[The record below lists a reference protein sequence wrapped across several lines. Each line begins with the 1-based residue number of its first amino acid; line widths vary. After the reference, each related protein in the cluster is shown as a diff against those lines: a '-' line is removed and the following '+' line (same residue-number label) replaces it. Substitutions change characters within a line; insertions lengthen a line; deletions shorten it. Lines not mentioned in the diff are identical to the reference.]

1 MMVAGLWFLGLLA
14 LLVATLFASARAR
27 AAPADVVGRGIVAI
41 AGVAYVGIVVAAVW
55 TWGGATATTGRATQL
70 HDGALVHLAVDGV
83 RIPLTGP
90 IAIGH
95 GPEAVLRLPG
105 DGGEVAHIE
114 VAANGH
120 AAVRGAVIAVVHGDD
135 GPAMAM
141 LRGCAASETAY
152 TLPPGAAVAAVECDG
167 GKPVRAFVVRHAH
180 RGEIVVTPLVWRGRF
195 ITEQLTAR
203 AGDALRIGGAAD
215 VIAGL
220 TTWDLPAPHGAAA
233 MVAIPADPTD
243 CAAWAPET
251 MTRAASSGSGAA
263 PGGPDRGS
271 DAGGGSQ
278 DRGSGGA
285 GSAGGAHPASDP
297 RTSSAPADGSRKAKG
312 SAKGAE
318 AGSANG
324 ANGALPGA
332 NAATGASP
340 DGRNANAA
348 SGAVP
353 SANAASGTGPDGG
366 NASGANGAVPGAK
379 AANGTSPDLRTASG
393 ASGALAGASAVNG
406 VSPDLR
412 NASGAIGAGSTG
424 DRGGSGTSATG
435 ASGGSR
441 VRRVDGGCVVDAGAF
456 VLTAV
461 ALVPD
466 ADRVIDRGLRAA
478 FAIGGPPLILLVAL
492 VLAARRDRR
501 TRVLGRALRLCML
514 GASLTALCSWRLLWA
529 YRIDMLREL
538 ASVGPRVI
546 DNQLAVIAIGAA
558 LAGNAVLAH
567 EVLAGSGLARRAFAG
582 ALAWLAWL
590 AIAALIVG
598 GTPPLTGVRIG
609 MLGLS
614 FGAALAP
621 VLSALA
627 SRIGARLAP
636 ELGLVAIALGAAA
649 CKQVAP
655 RSALFK
661 LGLAYLFVLAAHAA
675 LRRVLAYDTSLRR
688 RAFAVAALGCAALA
702 LARYDAGV
710 AMAIGGLGLTLAM
723 LVAGHDAAYDASQAA
738 RIGMLE
744 REHAR
749 LLLTHGAA
757 GIALAICVAA
767 CALVA
772 SDRDLIANG
781 AAFVVH
787 APLVVAALFAMAAII
802 ARSHRRGWAPWLCA
816 ALAALAVWGARDT
829 VVERATAGDNVGAR
843 RVAAVLDPGYAVLR
857 DERTFVANA
866 SAWREAALP
875 RAEGA
880 DRWSGE
886 GYFGARVRDL
896 GVSRSID
903 NDYLPVLVARETG
916 IGGLTQTIGL
926 LLLIAVG
933 GGAIASVRLR
943 HASRQHRARWLIT
956 AVAGGLAVYQP
967 LAALGVLP
975 LTGISWPGLGIDSP
989 ADIWLFVL
997 GAVWCYLCD
1006 DDVRDDERVRRTARL
1021 RRARAIVLAALGVSA
1036 VAAVIVVARAGASAL
1051 GRVASEDDRIDT
1063 ALRYART
1070 IACPWSSHTGATL
1083 DDVIPAGVSGEPRDD
1098 ATARFDRELRA
1109 GWARDRTL
1117 LLAALAQ
1124 CQDRAGRWR
1133 LARDGEACVATLRVG
1148 VPTIQLRSER
1158 ADDGLRGSC
1167 RVTLSEDLIAAM
1179 RAPARSARGARIR
1192 VVAEAM
1198 GAAATDVGELVAGAR
1213 VVRLRP
1219 GAPAVELASL
1229 APGST
1234 PASRIA
1240 LAGEVALE
1248 VRATPRGVML
1258 HGDAELFVAVPGQPP
1273 AWRRMSHGPDV
1284 LLDRVTLIAAGP
1296 PEHRSIA
1303 LFRPP
1308 REWTGSPPVV
1318 DPLLADDTSSIGD
1331 RSRRVYPYGATLP
1344 ELGWVNPFDIDR
1356 SLGLDGWVHAA
1367 LRKPS
1372 TAAPACGTLAPPAMP
1387 RDRVCSPSPLD
1398 GVIECRVALQ
1408 PELSAKLRAIA
1419 EQIADNPK
1427 PHTGRDVTPVRIAY
1441 VVLRGD
1447 TGALISQGNVVPGRA
1462 PLAYAPV
1469 DAAAEA
1475 TLVKLRESH
1484 GESDAERV
1492 EWNLPIAVGSTFK
1505 PIIAR
1510 AAEQAFPQVLA
1521 TLSLTADGHAPGCKS
1536 HRGNS
1541 VDPMFGHCPPS
1552 SLADPPTTADLHD
1565 YLARSLNWYQA
1576 ALGVLGLGLPDGSFQ
1591 VKGQAVT
1598 LAEIVASDI
1607 SSWPTTAPLQIS
1619 DTKGAIVTGHNVVLD
1634 GLRRAPLWSR
1644 IEALLGRPLC
1654 TLGDRGHC
1662 EAAAERADVCAA
1674 RSLPIA
1680 SPGRDLR
1687 YLIALGPDQI
1697 DLYADDR
1704 PAQAKLGIREYFQ
1717 LLRGS
1722 GFHSAGSLV
1731 QLTDAFGRVIYDP
1744 TAGAPRLA
1752 ASWFPAPVAGVT
1764 PSWSCTRTDGHA
1776 NTVLGADGG
1785 LCAVV
1790 QTAGTAHVHLGAML
1804 ADPKI
1809 IIYGAKTGTI
1819 DSLADIARKKPSCEA
1834 WNEHHPRATQLDCGK
1849 TPPDDS
1855 LFVIAFGV
1863 VTPHGTIPITFGLQL
1878 QRSGKGSAARVTP
1891 DFVHAIADYL
1901 RTP

>member
-1 MMVAGLWFLGLLA
+1 MMVAALWFLGLLA

-27 AAPADVVGRGIVAI
+27 AAPADVVGRGIIAI
-41 AGVAYVGIVVAAVW
+41 AGIAYVGIVVAAVW

-70 HDGALVHLAVDGV
+70 HEGALVHLAVDGV
-83 RIPLTGP
+83 RIPLSGAV
-90 IAIGH
+90 AIGH
-95 GPEAVLRLPG
+95 APDAALRLPG
-105 DGGEVAHIE
+105 DGGEVARIE
-114 VAANGH
+114 PAAGGH
-120 AAVRGAVIAVVHGDD
+120 AAVHGAVIAAVHGDD

-141 LRGCAASETAY
+141 LRGCAASDTAY
-152 TLPPGAAVAAVECDG
+152 TLPAGAAVVAVECDG

-195 ITEQLTAR
+195 IAEQLTAR

-220 TTWDLPAPHGAAA
+220 TTWDVAAPHGAAA
-233 MVAIPADPTD
+233 MLAIPADPTD
-243 CAAWAPET
+243 CAAWAPDT
-251 MTRAASSGSGAA
+251 MTRSAPTGAASDANASSTGHNDRGASGADSDPGGKDRGAGSADGAGDARGSSTTSGSSADPRMAGAGPDASRKAGAA
-263 PGGPDRGS
+263 NGAGS
-271 DAGGGSQ
+271 DASRTGNPANGAGSDAPRNANAATAANSDASRSANTAQ
-278 DRGSGGA
+278 GSGQLPGDHGRSAGGAGARAMAVA
-285 GSAGGAHPASDP
+285 GSAGG
-297 RTSSAPADGSRKAKG
+297 
-312 SAKGAE
+312 
-318 AGSANG
+318 
-324 ANGALPGA
+324 
-332 NAATGASP
+332 
-340 DGRNANAA
+340 
-348 SGAVP
+348 
-353 SANAASGTGPDGG
+353 
-366 NASGANGAVPGAK
+366 
-379 AANGTSPDLRTASG
+379 
-393 ASGALAGASAVNG
+393 
-406 VSPDLR
+406 
-412 NASGAIGAGSTG
+412 
-424 DRGGSGTSATG
+424 
-435 ASGGSR
+435 SR
-441 VRRVDGGCVVDAGAF
+441 VRKLDGGCALDAGAF
-456 VLTAV
+456 VITAV
-461 ALVPD
+461 PLVPD

-478 FAIGGPPLILLVAL
+478 LAIGGPPLILLVAL

-538 ASVGPRVI
+538 ASIGPRVV

-567 EVLAGSGLARRAFAG
+567 EVLAGAGPARRAFAA

-590 AIAALIVG
+590 AIAALVIG
-598 GTPPLTGVRIG
+598 GAPPLTGSHIG
-609 MLGLS
+609 VLGLS
-614 FGAALAP
+614 LGAALAP
-621 VLSALA
+621 VASAVA
-627 SRIGARLAP
+627 SRVGARLAP

-649 CKQVAP
+649 GKQLAP
-655 RSALFK
+655 RSAFLK

-688 RAFAVAALGCAALA
+688 RAIAVAALGCAALG

-710 AMAIGGLGLTLAM
+710 ALAIGGLGLTLAM

-749 LLLTHGAA
+749 LLSAHGAA

-772 SDRDLIANG
+772 SDRELIANG

-787 APLVVAALFAMAAII
+787 APLVVAALFAMAAVI

-880 DRWSGE
+880 DRWTGE

-933 GGAIASVRLR
+933 GGAIASLRLR

-956 AVAGGLAVYQP
+956 AVVGGLAVYQP

-1021 RRARAIVLAALGVSA
+1021 RRARAVVLAALGVTA
-1036 VAAVIVVARAGASAL
+1036 IAAVIVVARAGASAL
-1051 GRVASEDDRIDT
+1051 GRVASEDDRIDA

-1070 IACPWSSHTGATL
+1070 IACPWPVHAGATL
-1083 DDVIPAGVSGEPRDD
+1083 DDIVPSSVSGEPRDD

-1117 LLAALAQ
+1117 LVAALAP
-1124 CQDRAGRWR
+1124 CRDRAGRWR
-1133 LARDGEACVATLRVG
+1133 LARDGDACVATLRAG
-1148 VPTIQLRSER
+1148 VPTIQLRAER
-1158 ADDGLRGSC
+1158 AEPGLRGSC

-1179 RAPARSARGARIR
+1179 RAPLRPARGARIR

-1198 GAAATDVGELVAGAR
+1198 GVAATDVGELVAGAR
-1213 VVRLRP
+1213 IVRLRP
-1219 GAPAVELASL
+1219 GAPAIELAS
-1229 APGST
+1229 AGPGST

-1240 LAGEVALE
+1240 LAGDVALE

-1258 HGDAELFVAVPGQPP
+1258 HGDAELFVAEPGQPP

-1284 LLDRVTLIAAGP
+1284 LLDRVTLIAAGSP
-1296 PEHRSIA
+1296 DHRSIA

-1308 REWTGSPPVV
+1308 REWTDSPPVV

-1356 SLGLDGWVHAA
+1356 SLGLDGWIHAA
-1367 LRKPS
+1367 LRRPS
-1372 TAAPACGTLAPPAMP
+1372 TAGAACGTLAPPAIP

-1408 PELSAKLRAIA
+1408 PELGAKLRAIA
-1419 EQIADNPK
+1419 EQIAEHPK

-1441 VVLRGD
+1441 VALRGD
-1447 TGALISQGNVVPGRA
+1447 TGALLAQGNVVPGRA

-1475 TLVKLRESH
+1475 VLVQLRESH

-1505 PIIAR
+1505 PIVAR
-1510 AAEQAFPQVLA
+1510 AAEQAFPQALA
-1521 TLSLTADGHAPGCKS
+1521 TLALTADGHATGCKS

-1576 ALGVLGLGLPDGSFQ
+1576 ALGVLGLGLPEGSFE
-1591 VKGQAVT
+1591 VKGQSVS
-1598 LAEIVASDI
+1598 LADIVASDI
-1607 SSWPTTAPLQIS
+1607 SSWPTTAPLQIA
-1619 DTKGAIVTGHNVVLD
+1619 DAKGSIVTGHNVVLD

-1654 TLGDRGHC
+1654 MLGDRGHC

-1687 YLIALGPDQI
+1687 YLVALGPDRI

-1704 PAQAKLGIREYFQ
+1704 PAQTRLALREYFQ
-1717 LLRGS
+1717 LLRGA
-1722 GFHSAGSLV
+1722 GVHSVGSLV

-1744 TAGAPRLA
+1744 TPGAPKLA

-1764 PSWSCTRTDGHA
+1764 PAWSCTTAAGRA

-1790 QTAGTAHVHLGAML
+1790 QTAGTAHVHLGAL
-1804 ADPKI
+1804 LGDPRI
-1809 IIYGAKTGTI
+1809 VVYGAKTGTI
-1819 DSLADIARKKPSCEA
+1819 DSLADIARKQASCDT
-1834 WNEHHPRATQLDCGK
+1834 WNERHPRATQLDCGK

-1891 DFVHAIADYL
+1891 DFVRAIADYL
-1901 RTP
+1901 RAP